1 MEEERVNNNTTL
13 ILGGARSGK
22 SAYAE
27 GLALTSKLD
36 LIYIATAEALD
47 DEMDIRIEH
56 HKNQRTGD
64 WKTIEEP
71 IKIAEV
77 ILAES
82 NLHNV
87 ILIDCLTLWLSNLL
101 DKNLNVNDETEILV
115 KAINQAKGHIIFVS
129 NEVGQG
135 IVPLNEVA
143 RHFRDDAGRLNQ
155 KIASHVANV
164 YLIIAG
170 LAMSLKENNKPIT
183 EKLN

>member
-1 MEEERVNNNTTL
+1 MNNNTTL
-13 ILGGARSGK
+13 ILGGAWSGK

-47 DEMDIRIEH
+47 DEMDMRIEH
-56 HKNQRTGD
+56 HKNQRTGE

-82 NLHNV
+82 NPHNV

-101 DKNLNVNDETEILV
+101 TKNLDVNDETETLIE
-115 KAINQAKGHIIFVS
+115 AINQANGHIILVS

-135 IVPLNEVA
+135 IVPMNEVA

-164 YLIIAG
+164 YFIIAG
-170 LAMSLKENNKPIT
+170 LAMPLKENNKPIT